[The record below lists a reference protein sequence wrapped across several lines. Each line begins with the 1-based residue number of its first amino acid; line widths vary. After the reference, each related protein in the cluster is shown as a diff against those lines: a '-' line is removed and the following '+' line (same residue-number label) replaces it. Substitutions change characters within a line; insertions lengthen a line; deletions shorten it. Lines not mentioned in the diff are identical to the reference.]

1 MNTQQEKAWL
11 QPPELTG
18 RKREISLEIDRLEE
32 KLQDAYDVVYN
43 LEDQIKELLKEYNN
57 D

>member
-32 KLQDAYDVVYN
+32 KLEDAYDVVYD
-43 LEDQIKELLKEYNN
+43 LENQIKELMKEYNN